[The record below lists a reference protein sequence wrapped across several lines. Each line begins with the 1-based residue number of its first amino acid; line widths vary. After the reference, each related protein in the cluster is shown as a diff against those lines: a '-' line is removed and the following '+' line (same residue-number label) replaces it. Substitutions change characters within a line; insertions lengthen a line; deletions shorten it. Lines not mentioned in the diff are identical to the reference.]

1 MPNVWLPDDSSL
13 QDSENIS
20 EEKIM
25 IFNKNIFISS
35 YIKEKLTYL
44 ETCLFVVE
52 NEKRKGGS
60 CINTLRNDFNLK
72 TTKEE
77 KGLGKYLERKI
88 RNKRMLILVSFI
100 KTKIRI
106 KIFLKFPL
114 SISVYFINLSVSGFL
129 FFISWSTIMTI
140 CTKRIAF
147 HKISDSWDKR

>member
-13 QDSENIS
+13 QDIENIS

-77 KGLGKYLERKI
+77 KRFG
-88 RNKRMLILVSFI
+88 
-100 KTKIRI
+100 
-106 KIFLKFPL
+106 
-114 SISVYFINLSVSGFL
+114 
-129 FFISWSTIMTI
+129 
-140 CTKRIAF
+140 
-147 HKISDSWDKR
+147 